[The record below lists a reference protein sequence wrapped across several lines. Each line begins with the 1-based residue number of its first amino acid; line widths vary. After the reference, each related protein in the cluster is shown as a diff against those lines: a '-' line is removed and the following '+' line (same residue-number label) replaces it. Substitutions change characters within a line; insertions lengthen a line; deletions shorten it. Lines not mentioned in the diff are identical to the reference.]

1 MERIKSGIVGLD
13 ELLQGGFPKGSAV
26 LVSGGSGTGK
36 TIFSMQ
42 YIYAGAKQFGQ
53 PGIFVTVESSQKTIE
68 WDMISFNW
76 GIHELQEKK
85 LMSIYRMNL
94 GYAKNDR
101 YINDKIKEE
110 LELISRKAREMKAER
125 LVIDSTTA
133 FAVWMGTV
141 EFRPLLFDF
150 LDKLKDLNCT
160 TIFTAETAGDKTAFS
175 AFGIEEFV
183 ADGVIALYFT
193 PPNRSI
199 FIRKMRGTAHD
210 KSVHPFEITNNGI
223 IVKPKEQVM
232 WEAIK

>member
-42 YIYAGAKQFGQ
+42 YIYAGARQFGQ

-94 GYAKNDR
+94 GYAKN
-101 YINDKIKEE
+101 
-110 LELISRKAREMKAER
+110 
-125 LVIDSTTA
+125 
-133 FAVWMGTV
+133 G
-141 EFRPLLFDF
+141 
-150 LDKLKDLNCT
+150 
-160 TIFTAETAGDKTAFS
+160 
-175 AFGIEEFV
+175 
-183 ADGVIALYFT
+183 
-193 PPNRSI
+193 
-199 FIRKMRGTAHD
+199 
-210 KSVHPFEITNNGI
+210 
-223 IVKPKEQVM
+223 
-232 WEAIK
+232 